1 MGKAG
6 SYACA
11 QAMRPALID
20 TWDICLKPWK
30 YIEWRSM
37 PNADHAI
44 APVVPEAHESLEDG

>member
-6 SYACA
+6 SYTCA

-30 YIEWRSM
+30 YMQWRSI